1 MVPGQQL
8 GGGRAPAPAPAVAA
22 ASATLAPP
30 AEGARGAVAARGRR
44 GALEGEPAGSPSTSS
59 LAREA
64 APPTPRPA
72 GLRQVPF
79 SEFVRQLEADAV
91 REVEIDGMR
100 FRFQLRAAPPGEAPH
115 IEGGPSPA
123 PQPVLRSTRPADMAT
138 PYDLMVQNGVIF
150 GSPDRASGRFLT
162 AAMYGLYTV
171 LLFGAVGRLL
181 PGRGGGRGGVLGS
194 AVARGR
200 SASKGPLRQLPS
212 VRFSDVAGVDE
223 AKDELEEVVEYLRN
237 PERFKRVGA
246 RPPAGLLLVGAP
258 GTGKTLLAKAVAGE
272 AGVPFFSMAASEF
285 VELYVGMGA
294 ARVRE
299 LFVNARK
306 ESPAIVFIDEI
317 DAVAKGRDTKMRSVG
332 NDERE
337 QTLNQLLV
345 EMDGFDSGEAE
356 DGGKGLVICIAA
368 TNRPDVLDA
377 ALLRPGRFDRRVPV
391 ELPDCEG
398 RLEILGVHV
407 QRQGLPLASGVSLGA
422 VAAQTTGFT
431 GADLAN
437 LVNEAALLAGRE
449 RALEVSS
456 EHFDAAAERMY
467 AGIEKKRSILRGP
480 EKETV
485 ARHEVGHALVGTAV
499 SRLLPGLQTEVEK
512 LSIVPR
518 SGGALGFAYMPP
530 GEDRA
535 LMFDAELLGR
545 LAIFMGGRAAE
556 ELTCDRVSTGAMD
569 DIQRATEMAY
579 KAVAEYGLSSA
590 VGPLSYLKLQEAG
603 SEGGLL
609 LGGSQG
615 KTGER
620 VESEVKRLLDE
631 ALGVARAVL
640 QHNRAVLAELSSVLA
655 DEERL
660 EGDSLREG
668 LSGVSAPPA
677 LVQYLE
683 APGDRRRAEKAGW
696 EG

>member
-1 MVPGQQL
+1 M
-8 GGGRAPAPAPAVAA
+8 
-22 ASATLAPP
+22 
-30 AEGARGAVAARGRR
+30 
-44 GALEGEPAGSPSTSS
+44 
-59 LAREA
+59 
-64 APPTPRPA
+64 
-72 GLRQVPF
+72 PF

-91 REVEIDGMR
+91 REVDIDGMR
-100 FRFQLRAAPPGEAPH
+100 FRFQLREAPPGEVPPT
-115 IEGGPSPA
+115 EGTPSPA
-123 PQPVLRSTRPADMAT
+123 QQPVLRSTRPADMAT

-150 GSPDRASGRFLT
+150 GSPDRTSGRFLT

-171 LLFGAVGRLL
+171 LLFGTVGRLL
-181 PGRGGGRGGVLGS
+181 PGRGGGRGVLGS
-194 AVARGR
+194 AVARDR
-200 SASKGPLRQLPS
+200 STSKASLRQLPS

-345 EMDGFDSGEAE
+345 EMDGFDSGETE
-356 DGGKGLVICIAA
+356 EGGKGLVICIAA

-377 ALLRPGRFDRRVPV
+377 ALLRPGRFDRRVAV
-391 ELPDCEG
+391 DLPDCEG

-407 QRQGLPLASGVSLGA
+407 QRQGLPLTCSVSLEA
-422 VAAQTTGFT
+422 IAAQTTGFT

-467 AGIEKKRSILRGP
+467 AGIEKKRSILRGA

-499 SRLLPGLQTEVEK
+499 SHGPHSILLVWF
-512 LSIVPR
+512 SAHAFAAIVVVVVVV
-518 SGGALGFAYMPP
+518 GATVVA
-530 GEDRA
+530 A
-535 LMFDAELLGR
+535 L
-545 LAIFMGGRAAE
+545 
-556 ELTCDRVSTGAMD
+556 
-569 DIQRATEMAY
+569 
-579 KAVAEYGLSSA
+579 SA
-590 VGPLSYLKLQEAG
+590 VPQISY
-603 SEGGLL
+603 
-609 LGGSQG
+609 
-615 KTGER
+615 
-620 VESEVKRLLDE
+620 
-631 ALGVARAVL
+631 
-640 QHNRAVLAELSSVLA
+640 
-655 DEERL
+655 
-660 EGDSLREG
+660 
-668 LSGVSAPPA
+668 PP
-677 LVQYLE
+677 
-683 APGDRRRAEKAGW
+683 R
-696 EG
+696 